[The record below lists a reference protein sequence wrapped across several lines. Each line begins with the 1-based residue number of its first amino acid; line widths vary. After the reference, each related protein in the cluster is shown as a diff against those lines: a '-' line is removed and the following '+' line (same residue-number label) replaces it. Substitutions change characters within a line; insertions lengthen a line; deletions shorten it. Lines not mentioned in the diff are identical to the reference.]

1 MSRHRKA
8 RTVLTT
14 VRRHP
19 VLASAIGLSL
29 LGASVFTSQS
39 MASAT
44 PEPTLAVSSSALNAA
59 PAPHVQVY
67 AQGPAIAA
75 TDRPHTVN
83 LPHADGCDHDYGS
96 ANQCVPW
103 TIPGGSPTAD
113 CAWLKSNGFG
123 PLKVVWSNRQ
133 NLPVTMVDGEPY
145 VCA

>member
-1 MSRHRKA
+1 MSRHRKV

-44 PEPTLAVSSSALNAA
+44 PEPTLAVSASALNAA
-59 PAPHVQVY
+59 PAPDVQVF
-67 AQGPAIAA
+67 AQGPAVQV
-75 TDRPHTVN
+75 THGPHSVN
-83 LPHADGCDHDYGS
+83 LPHVDGCDHNYGYAS
-96 ANQCVPW
+96 QCVPW
-103 TIPGGSPTAD
+103 AIPAGSPAAD

-123 PLKVVWSNRQ
+123 PLKVTGSNRQ
-133 NLPVTMVDGEPY
+133 DLPETMVDGEPY

>member
-1 MSRHRKA
+1 MTSHRKA
-8 RTVLTT
+8 RSALAM

-19 VLASAIGLSL
+19 VLTSAIGLSL

-44 PEPTLAVSSSALNAA
+44 PEPTLAVSASALNAA
-59 PAPHVQVY
+59 PAPDVQIY
-67 AQGPAIAA
+67 AQGPAVRA
-75 TDRPHTVN
+75 THGPHSVN
-83 LPHADGCDHDYGS
+83 LPHVDGCDHDYGY

-103 TIPGGSPTAD
+103 AIPGGSPTAD

-123 PLKVVWSNRQ
+123 ALKVTGTNRQ
-133 NLPVTMVDGEPY
+133 HLPETMLDGEPY

>member
-1 MSRHRKA
+1 MSRHRKVRGA
-8 RTVLTT
+8 LTM

-59 PAPHVQVY
+59 PAPDVQVY
-67 AQGPAIAA
+67 AQGPAIKA
-75 TDRPHTVN
+75 TYAPHTVN
-83 LPHADGCDHDYGS
+83 LPHVDGCDRDYGS
-96 ANQCVPW
+96 ASQCVPW
-103 TIPGGSPTAD
+103 KLPAASPTAD

-123 PLKVVWSNRQ
+123 PLKVTGTNRQ
-133 NLPVTMVDGEPY
+133 DLPETTIDGEPY

>member
-1 MSRHRKA
+1 MSRHRKV

-44 PEPTLAVSSSALNAA
+44 PEPTLAVSASALNAA
-59 PAPHVQVY
+59 PAPDVQVF
-67 AQGPAIAA
+67 AQGPAVQV
-75 TDRPHTVN
+75 THGPHTVK
-83 LPHADGCDHDYGS
+83 LPHVSGCDYNYGS
-96 ANQCVPW
+96 PGQCVPW
-103 TIPGGSPTAD
+103 DIGAGSPAAD

-123 PLKVVWSNRQ
+123 PLKVTGSNRQ
-133 NLPVTMVDGEPY
+133 DLPETMVDGEPY

>member
-1 MSRHRKA
+1 MSRHRKVRGA
-8 RTVLTT
+8 LTM

-29 LGASVFTSQS
+29 LVASVFTSQS

-59 PAPHVQVY
+59 PAPDVLVY
-67 AQGPAIAA
+67 NQGSTVHAKA
-75 TDRPHTVN
+75 PHTVN
-83 LPHADGCDHDYGS
+83 LVHPDGCDRNYGNAS
-96 ANQCVPW
+96 QCVPW
-103 TIPGGSPTAD
+103 KIPAASPAAD

-123 PLKVVWSNRQ
+123 PLQVVGANRQ
-133 NLPVTMVDGEPY
+133 DLPETLLDGVPY